1 MARHTR
7 NDPERDELWK
17 EFHRLVT
24 MPSPELSDWL
34 VETREGVEIYASEPD
49 VDVRELG
56 EGVSRI
62 LGKRKV
68 DVTPADE
75 DLMAEV
81 VDEISQLLENPPE
94 AGSDRGPWDDTL
106 RTLGHDPL
114 RENEELGDEFDEEE
128 EYPPDR

>member
-34 VETREGVEIYASEPD
+34 VETREGVEIYANEPD
-49 VDVRELG
+49 VDIRELG

-68 DVTPADE
+68 DLTPADE
-75 DLMAEV
+75 DLMADV
-81 VDEISQLLENPPE
+81 VENPPE
-94 AGSDRGPWDDTL
+94 PGTDRGPWQDTL

-128 EYPPDR
+128 EYPPTR

>member
-1 MARHTR
+1 MAKHTR

-34 VETREGVEIYASEPD
+34 VETREGVEIYANEPD

-68 DVTPADE
+68 DLTPADE

-94 AGSDRGPWDDTL
+94 PGTDRGPWQDTL

-114 RENEELGDEFDEEE
+114 HENEELGEEFDEEE
-128 EYPPDR
+128 EYPPTR

>member
-1 MARHTR
+1 M
-7 NDPERDELWK
+7 
-17 EFHRLVT
+17 T

-34 VETREGVEIYASEPD
+34 VETREGVEIYANEPD

-68 DVTPADE
+68 DLTPADE

-94 AGSDRGPWDDTL
+94 PGTDRGPWQDTL

-128 EYPPDR
+128 EYPPNR